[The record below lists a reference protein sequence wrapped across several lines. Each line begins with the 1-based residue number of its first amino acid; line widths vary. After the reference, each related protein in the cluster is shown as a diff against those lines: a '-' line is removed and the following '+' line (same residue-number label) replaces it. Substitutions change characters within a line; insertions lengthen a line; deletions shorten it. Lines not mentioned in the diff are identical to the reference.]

1 MFKIVDISRLIL
13 AALFFFQFCNSYY
26 SQSNPSNRQVVLQGF
41 WWDYFNSNYSY
52 RYADYLSDLA
62 PRLRSLGIDAIW
74 IPPSIKNKNKKL
86 KGIVH
91 IHELLKYGI
100 K

>member
-1 MFKIVDISRLIL
+1 MVISRLIL

-74 IPPSIKNKNKKL
+74 IPPSIKNKN
-86 KGIVH
+86 I
-91 IHELLKYGI
+91 IDEI
-100 K
+100 